1 MRRVSVLFAVA
12 LTLALAASASASR
25 GGGGDVLVTNGS
37 PTGPFSQNKQ
47 NEPTVAIDANNPN
60 VVVAGSNDQIDEGA
74 CNAPAPARCPFTP
87 GIGVSRFY
95 YSADPCPP
103 LTPP

>member
-60 VVVAGSNDQIDEGA
+60 VIVAGSNHEIDEEA
-74 CNAPAPARCPFTP
+74 CNAGDPPRRPVPHGSGGC
-87 GIGVSRFY
+87 GFY
-95 YSADPCPP
+95 YSRDSG
-103 LTPP
+103 